1 MQNFGETAQ
10 QGWEPGRNGR
20 RFAATGDELV
30 RAAREQRHEHHQI
43 RQREQPL
50 FGLGASC
57 FCRPRYHPQVTAARE
72 VMQMIDANARQA
84 GNFRVR
90 EDLLTRLDCNQREP
104 R

>member
-1 MQNFGETAQ
+1 
-10 QGWEPGRNGR
+10 
-20 RFAATGDELV
+20 V

-57 FCRPRYHPQVTAARE
+57 FCRSRYHPQVAAARE

-90 EDLLTRLDCNQREP
+90 EDLLTRLDCNQRKP